1 MDKFIQVYNIS
12 PQEFRAEILASIKKE
27 LDTLKE
33 NLQPKEPTEY
43 LSRKEV
49 ANMLKVDISTISN
62 WCKTGKL
69 KQYGIGA
76 RVYH

>member
-33 NLQPKEPTEY
+33 NLQPK
-43 LSRKEV
+43 
-49 ANMLKVDISTISN
+49 
-62 WCKTGKL
+62 
-69 KQYGIGA
+69 
-76 RVYH
+76 